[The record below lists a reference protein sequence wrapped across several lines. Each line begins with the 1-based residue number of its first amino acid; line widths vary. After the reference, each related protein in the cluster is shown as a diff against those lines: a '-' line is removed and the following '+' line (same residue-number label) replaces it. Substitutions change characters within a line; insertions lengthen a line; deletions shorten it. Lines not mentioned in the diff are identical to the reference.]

1 MERCG
6 ESGSGFENDR
16 GKPPEIGALGEWNPA
31 DLREK
36 RVSTEAQRVRE
47 SVSERV

>member
-36 RVSTEAQRVRE
+36 RVSEHRAAQRHRE
-47 SVSERV
+47 